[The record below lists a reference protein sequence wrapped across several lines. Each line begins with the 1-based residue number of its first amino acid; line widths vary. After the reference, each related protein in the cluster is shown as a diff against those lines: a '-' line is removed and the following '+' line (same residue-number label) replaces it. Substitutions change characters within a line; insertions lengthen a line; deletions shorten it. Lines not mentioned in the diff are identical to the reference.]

1 MPDTRATLRHLR
13 TSPYKVR
20 EVLELIR
27 GRDAEEAR
35 RILQFCERGPATP
48 VLKLLNSAI
57 ANAEHNDS
65 IPSEELFVSVAYA
78 DEGPTQKRFRPRARG
93 RGTQILKRT
102 SHITIGV
109 ARYDE
114 DALEERLRQES
125 RQGSP
130 AARRRDLRRRR
141 TEASQAQAATRAARD
156 AEAHDHDHD
165 HDHEHE
171 HDEVE
176 LAGSVADE
184 TVDDVVD
191 ETGELAAEVAADP
204 DDAEDDAVTK
214 SVLSTED
221 AATETATSENVG
233 ADDATADADDTTPE
247 KEA

>member
-1 MPDTRATLRHLR
+1 MSDTRATLRHLR

-65 IPSEELFVSVAYA
+65 IPSEELFVSLAYA
-78 DEGPTQKRFRPRARG
+78 DEGPTQKRFRTRARG

-125 RQGSP
+125 QQGSP

-141 TEASQAQAATRAARD
+141 TEASQAQAAARSARD
-156 AEAHDHDHD
+156 AEDHD
-165 HDHEHE
+165 HDHE
-171 HDEVE
+171 EVE
-176 LAGSVADE
+176 LEGTVAEE
-184 TVDDVVD
+184 TIDDVVDVVDVVD
-191 ETGELAAEVAADP
+191 ETGELAAEVEADP
-204 DDAEDDAVTK
+204 EDAADDAVTK
-214 SVLSTED
+214 
-221 AATETATSENVG
+221 AAVSP
-233 ADDATADADDTTPE
+233 DDDTTPE

>member
-1 MPDTRATLRHLR
+1 MSDTRATLRHLR

-65 IPSEELFVSVAYA
+65 IPSEELFVSLAYA

-102 SHITIGV
+102 SHITIGL

-114 DALEERLRQES
+114 EALEERLRQES
-125 RQGSP
+125 QQGSP

-141 TEASQAQAATRAARD
+141 TEASQAQAAARAARE
-156 AEAHDHDHD
+156 AEAHDHDH
-165 HDHEHE
+165 
-171 HDEVE
+171 EV
-176 LAGSVADE
+176 VDE
-184 TVDDVVD
+184 TAEDVVD
-191 ETGELAAEVAADP
+191 ETGELAAEVQADP
-204 DDAEDDAVTK
+204 EDAADDAVTK
-214 SVLSTED
+214 TAVARDD
-221 AATETATSENVG
+221 AAT
-233 ADDATADADDTTPE
+233 DDETTPE